1 MDGAASAAPIQNIHS
16 CPTALNPGSQGQ
28 SPRCPGGDDGGALR
42 RTAFELGGRL
52 VSERRVQAF
61 FYRPAP
67 GIHQC
72 WKEPLENRS
81 IRSGTPSPNAEE
93 IEGGSFGLAGL
104 KMICALSGAAALRAR
119 RDTTRRMT
127 VTPHATCSQH
137 GEGGDV
143 PGSAKDS
150 GANQRTARKTGICG
164 PPRGTLQMRDAV
176 RGCIMSGG
184 IAGVNQG
191 AEFIWTSSRFI
202 WNCSGLA

>member
-1 MDGAASAAPIQNIHS
+1 MRP
-16 CPTALNPGSQGQ
+16 
-28 SPRCPGGDDGGALR
+28 
-42 RTAFELGGRL
+42 
-52 VSERRVQAF
+52 ERRLSRGNGWSGVCRSHPKHPFLPNCVKSRVAGAPSNSAGDRYPSAECRRF